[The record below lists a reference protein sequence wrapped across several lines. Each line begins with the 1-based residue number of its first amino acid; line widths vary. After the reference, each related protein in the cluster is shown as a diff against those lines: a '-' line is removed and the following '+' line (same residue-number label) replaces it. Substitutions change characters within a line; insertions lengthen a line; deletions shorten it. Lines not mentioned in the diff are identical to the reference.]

1 MKGFAKQFKDLPDY
15 ILKITYQIWENRDV
29 KSIMQ
34 YYAENIP
41 VRSPSGVIYGPEAV
55 IKATNATLNEFP
67 DRQLLGEDVIWIGDE
82 ENGFLSS
89 HRILSKATH
98 QNDGTYGPAT
108 GKKLVYRVIAD
119 CACRNNQVYDEWLV
133 RDQGSI
139 VRQIGIDP
147 KTFAANQIQSEGGR
161 KKCNIPFN
169 ASTNIESKY
178 VAPPQTSF
186 DTGED
191 YGYILSNIMDNNS
204 NIFQEGYD
212 RAIRQEQAGGLTGY
226 GRDNVE
232 KFWMNL
238 RSSFPDAKFTLEHCA
253 NLQENKQTNK
263 SAIRWSLIGK
273 HSGSGLFGAPTHTEV
288 YVMGINHAEFSS
300 KGIKNEWVLFD
311 ETAVWKQILLKTG

>member
-1 MKGFAKQFKDLPDY
+1 MRGFAKQFKDLPDY
-15 ILKITYQIWENRDV
+15 ILKITFQIWENRDV
-29 KSIMQ
+29 ESIMQ

-55 IKATNATLNEFP
+55 VKATKATLNEFP

-147 KTFAANQIQSEGGR
+147 KTFAANQIQSEGGSE
-161 KKCNIPFN
+161 KCNIPFN

-212 RAIRQEQAGGLTGY
+212 RAVRQEQTGGLTGY
-226 GRDNVE
+226 GRDDVE

-273 HSGSGLFGAPTHTEV
+273 HSGSGLFGTPTQAEV
-288 YVMGINHAEFSS
+288 YIMGINHAEFSS

>member
-29 KSIMQ
+29 ESIMQ

-55 IKATNATLNEFP
+55 VKATNATLNEFP

-147 KTFAANQIQSEGGR
+147 KTFAVNQIQSEGGSE
-161 KKCNIPFN
+161 KCNIPFN

-212 RAIRQEQAGGLTGY
+212 RAVRQEQAGGLTGY
-226 GRDNVE
+226 GRDDVE

-263 SAIRWSLIGK
+263 VAIRWSLIGK
-273 HSGSGLFGAPTHTEV
+273 HSGSGLFGTPTQAEV

-300 KGIKNEWVLFD
+300 QGIKNEWVLFD

>member
-1 MKGFAKQFKDLPDY
+1 MKGFDQQFKDLPDY

-55 IKATNATLNEFP
+55 VKATNATLNEFP

-147 KTFAANQIQSEGGR
+147 KTFAANQIQSEGGSE
-161 KKCNIPFN
+161 KCNIPFN

-212 RAIRQEQAGGLTGY
+212 RAVRQEQAGGLTGY
-226 GRDNVE
+226 GRDDVE
-232 KFWMNL
+232 NFWMNL

-273 HSGSGLFGAPTHTEV
+273 HSGRGLFGPPTDTEV

-300 KGIKNEWVLFD
+300 KGVKNEWVLFD

>member
-1 MKGFAKQFKDLPDY
+1 MKGFAKRFNDLPDY

-29 KSIMQ
+29 ESIMQ

-55 IKATNATLNEFP
+55 VKATNATLNEFP

-147 KTFAANQIQSEGGR
+147 KTFAANQIQSEGGSE
-161 KKCNIPFN
+161 KCNIPFN

-212 RAIRQEQAGGLTGY
+212 RAVRQEQAGGLTGY
-226 GRDNVE
+226 GRDDVE

>member
-29 KSIMQ
+29 DSIIQ

-55 IKATNATLNEFP
+55 VKATNATLNEFP

-119 CACRNNQVYDEWLV
+119 CACHNNQVYDEWLV

-147 KTFAANQIQSEGGR
+147 KTFAANQIQSEGGSE
-161 KKCNIPFN
+161 KCNIPFN
-169 ASTNIESKY
+169 ASTNMESKY

-212 RAIRQEQAGGLTGY
+212 RAVRQEQAGGLTGY
-226 GRDNVE
+226 GRDDVE

-253 NLQENKQTNK
+253 NLQENKQINK

-273 HSGSGLFGAPTHTEV
+273 HSGSGLFGTPTQAEV

>member
-1 MKGFAKQFKDLPDY
+1 MKGFDQQFKDLPDY
-15 ILKITYQIWENRDV
+15 ILKITYQIWENKDV
-29 KSIMQ
+29 ESIMQ

-41 VRSPSGVIYGPEAV
+41 LRSPSGVIYGPEAV
-55 IKATNATLNEFP
+55 IKATKATLNEFP

-108 GKKLVYRVIAD
+108 GKKLVYSVIAD

-147 KTFAANQIQSEGGR
+147 KTFAANQIQSEGGSE
-161 KKCNIPFN
+161 KCNIPFN

-212 RAIRQEQAGGLTGY
+212 RAVRQEQAGGLTGY
-226 GRDNVE
+226 GRDDVE

-300 KGIKNEWVLFD
+300 KGVKNEWVLFD

>member
-29 KSIMQ
+29 ESIMQ

-55 IKATNATLNEFP
+55 VKATNATLNEFP

-147 KTFAANQIQSEGGR
+147 KTFAANQIQSEGGSE
-161 KKCNIPFN
+161 KCNIPFN
-169 ASTNIESKY
+169 DSTNIESKY

-212 RAIRQEQAGGLTGY
+212 RAVRQEQAGGLTGY
-226 GRDNVE
+226 GRDDVE

-238 RSSFPDAKFTLEHCA
+238 RSSFPDAKFTLEHCV

-300 KGIKNEWVLFD
+300 KGVKNEWVLFD

>member
-1 MKGFAKQFKDLPDY
+1 MKGFDQQFKDLPDY

-29 KSIMQ
+29 ESIMQ

-55 IKATNATLNEFP
+55 VKATNATLNEFP

-147 KTFAANQIQSEGGR
+147 KTFAADQIQSEGGSE
-161 KKCNIPFN
+161 KCNIPFN

-212 RAIRQEQAGGLTGY
+212 RAVRQEQAGGLTGY
-226 GRDNVE
+226 GRDDVE

-238 RSSFPDAKFTLEHCA
+238 RSSFPDAKFTLEHCV

-300 KGIKNEWVLFD
+300 KGVKNEWVLFD

>member
-1 MKGFAKQFKDLPDY
+1 MKGFANQFKDLPDY

-29 KSIMQ
+29 ESIMQ

-55 IKATNATLNEFP
+55 VKATNATLNEFP

-161 KKCNIPFN
+161 EKCNIPFN

-212 RAIRQEQAGGLTGY
+212 RAVRQEQAGGLTGY
-226 GRDNVE
+226 GRDDVE

-288 YVMGINHAEFSS
+288 YVMGINHAEFNS
-300 KGIKNEWVLFD
+300 KGVKNEWVLFD

>member
-1 MKGFAKQFKDLPDY
+1 MKGFAKKFKDLPDY

-29 KSIMQ
+29 ESIMQ

-41 VRSPSGVIYGPEAV
+41 VRSPSGVIYGPKAV
-55 IKATNATLNEFP
+55 VKATNATLNEFP

-147 KTFAANQIQSEGGR
+147 KTFAVNQIQSEGGSE
-161 KKCNIPFN
+161 KCNIPFN

-212 RAIRQEQAGGLTGY
+212 RAVRQEQAGGLTGY
-226 GRDNVE
+226 GRDDVE

-300 KGIKNEWVLFD
+300 KGVKNEWVLFD

>member
-29 KSIMQ
+29 ESIMQ

-55 IKATNATLNEFP
+55 VKATNATLNEFP

-147 KTFAANQIQSEGGR
+147 KTFAANQIQSEGGSE
-161 KKCNIPFN
+161 KCNFPFN

-212 RAIRQEQAGGLTGY
+212 RAVRQEQAGGLTGY
-226 GRDNVE
+226 GRDDVE

-238 RSSFPDAKFTLEHCA
+238 RSSFPDAKFTLEHCV

-300 KGIKNEWVLFD
+300 KGVKNEWVLFD